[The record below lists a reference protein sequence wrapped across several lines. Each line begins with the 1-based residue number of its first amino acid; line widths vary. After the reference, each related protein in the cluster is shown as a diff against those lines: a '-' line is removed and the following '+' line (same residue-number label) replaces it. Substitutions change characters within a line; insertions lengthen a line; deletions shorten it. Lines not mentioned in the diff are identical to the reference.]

1 MGSFNLACVATNMT
15 IQEGDRCVAFVVEPI
30 DRKYGRG
37 MPGDSITSPF
47 YITSYPIRGEYAD
60 YGHGDADSGKTYGR
74 EETTDRLMIFHEW
87 AYEAILSA
95 VHAERARYK
104 AWEDACYAEREIPQ
118 YRIDRANRLVNAPEG
133 EAPHATFWNKKI
145 AESDSPRKEYGKYK
159 EHVEIMFACRHTF
172 HFQFHPSRY
181 AGQEFELKGLLTLH
195 AAMGNYLLEQQKRW
209 NEDEEL

>member
-1 MGSFNLACVATNMT
+1 
-15 IQEGDRCVAFVVEPI
+15 
-30 DRKYGRG
+30 
-37 MPGDSITSPF
+37 
-47 YITSYPIRGEYAD
+47 
-60 YGHGDADSGKTYGR
+60 
-74 EETTDRLMIFHEW
+74 MIFHEW

-118 YRIDRANRLVNAPEG
+118 YRIDRANRIEATLKALEEGEDDIGALMDTMPEDEEEKKTWFAEQKERIFASINEERLVNAPEG